1 MAGYDGATSGFRA
14 NNAWD
19 ACPPVALRALL
30 WAQRMSVG
38 PMPSAHT
45 SGLASPSFSMQK
57 AATTGLLG
65 ICTSA
70 RRHVSVSLRGQNV
83 ATPRS
88 SAVHD
93 RTNFSMPRWGASCL
107 VFRIV
112 MIAPTIGTGGANPC
126 LQDCSSYCIASESF
140 GR

>member
-83 ATPRS
+83 ATRIRPGPPRCTT
-88 SAVHD
+88 AQTFRCRDGGH
-93 RTNFSMPRWGASCL
+93 RASC
-107 VFRIV
+107 
-112 MIAPTIGTGGANPC
+112 
-126 LQDCSSYCIASESF
+126 SES
-140 GR
+140 